1 MRDKLPYLEEL
12 GVTDLQLMPLLEPRE
27 GPSDGGYA
35 VKDYRKVRSDPGT
48 LVDLIDVAD
57 DLRARGISLCLDLV
71 LNHVACEHE
80 WAVRAQAGEDRY
92 LGYFHAFPDRSLPD
106 GSVLSPDL
114 VVELPS
120 PMMRDR
126 EG

>member
-1 MRDKLPYLEEL
+1 
-12 GVTDLQLMPLLEPRE
+12 MPLLEPRE

-57 DLRARGISLCLDLV
+57 DLCARGISLCLDLV

-80 WAVRAQAGEDRY
+80 WAVRDQAGADRY
-92 LGYFHAFPDRSLPD
+92 LG
-106 GSVLSPDL
+106 
-114 VVELPS
+114 
-120 PMMRDR
+120 
-126 EG
+126 